1 MRKIA
6 SIMVLFGFTLLALA
20 GCGGDSGCGNLTSGT
35 GSTTSQCG
43 TGTTNPP
50 QTPAAVT
57 VSTTTATIPG
67 DGSAG
72 ATITAVVTGSTGTA
86 IANTTVTFST
96 SAGTL
101 SASTGTTSS
110 TGQVTTSLTA
120 SGVASGTAIAV
131 TATAGSVSGKTT
143 VTVAAAGGGKQTIS
157 VITNQ
162 PQIPSDGSQNAT
174 ITALV
179 RDASNN
185 LVAGVPVT
193 FTATSGG
200 IAVTQATTDATGS
213 ALATLSTAGDPSNR
227 TITVTAAAGAA
238 TSTVPVTVAGTKLTL
253 TGSSSLVMGGQG
265 TYNVGLVDSAGNG
278 IAMKAIPITSTAG
291 NTLSAATVTTDSTGH
306 ATFQMTASV
315 AGNDTLT
322 ATVLGITSTEAVTVS
337 AQSFAFTTPAANT
350 PINLG
355 ASQNIAVTWT
365 NAGAPQAGQV
375 VSFSTTRGLFGGAVT
390 TTATTDGSGVAQT
403 TISSTT
409 SGPAVIT
416 ATATGV
422 NAQLPVSF
430 IATNPSQISVQT
442 TPSTV
447 AVGGQSTITAIVR
460 DAQNN
465 LVQNQVVTFQL
476 ADVTGGSLSVGSAT
490 TDSQGLAQTVYTA
503 STTPSS
509 TNGVTIT
516 ASLQSNSAIAQSVS
530 LTVGGQAV
538 QLSLGTGNQILEV
551 GTTVFQMPFTV
562 TAVDAGGNPVNG
574 LTVTLSVHSV
584 QYGKGFWYPTS
595 GTPAWLQG
603 SGSLATP
610 NTFIYTCAN
619 EDVDLTGIYSLT
631 KDTNTN
637 GVLDPGEI
645 ATVSPSTAQTAV
657 ITDTAGNKLAGAINL
672 LVSYPEDHADWVE
685 VQLVA
690 TATVAGTQS
699 TATST
704 FWLKML
710 AAKLTDKTVAP
721 PGETSPYG
729 VNAPVGSPPVCSVK
743 N

>member
-1 MRKIA
+1 MRKFA
-6 SIMVLFGFTLLALA
+6 SIMVLLGFTLIALA
-20 GCGGDSGCGNLTSGT
+20 GCGGDSGCGNLTGGT
-35 GSTTSQCG
+35 GAAASSCG
-43 TGTTNPP
+43 TGTTT
-50 QTPAAVT
+50 QTGTPATVAV
-57 VSTTTATIPG
+57 SSTTATIPG

-72 ATITAVVTGSTGTA
+72 ATITAVVTNSSGAAVSNA
-86 IANTTVTFST
+86 TVTFST

-101 SASTGTTSS
+101 STSTGTTSS

-120 SGVASGTAIAV
+120 TGVASGTAITV
-131 TATAGSVSGKTT
+131 TASAGTVSGKTT
-143 VTVAAAGGGKQTIS
+143 VTIAAAGGGQQTIS
-157 VITNQ
+157 VITSQ

-185 LVAGVPVT
+185 LVSGVPVT

-200 IAVTQATTDATGS
+200 IAVTRATTDATGS

-306 ATFQMTASV
+306 ATFQMTATV

-322 ATVLGITSTEAVTVS
+322 ASVLGITSTEAVAVS
-337 AQSFAFTTPAANT
+337 AQSFSFTSPAANT

-355 ASQNIAVTWT
+355 ASQNISVTWT

-375 VSFSTTRGLFGGAVT
+375 VSFSTTRGLFGSAVT

-416 ATATGV
+416 ASATGV

-584 QYGKGFWYPTS
+584 QYGKGFWYPTT
-595 GTPAWLQG
+595 GTPAWVQG
-603 SGSLATP
+603 SGSLTTP

-657 ITDTAGNKLAGAINL
+657 ITDTAGNKLAGSINL

-710 AAKLTDKTVAP
+710 ASKVSDKNVAP

-729 VNAPVGSPPVCSVK
+729 VNGPVGSPPVCSVK